1 VSISCWVCGFT
12 RDGNGVDDG
21 GGLEEGVELRDM
33 VTDEGNEVDDWD
45 WLTIFG
51 ALGPDVEAV
60 EEEGVRGVVCE
71 QGSVDG
77 KREGVEGLRSADG
90 VRERA
95 RVAK

>member
-33 VTDEGNEVDDWD
+33 VTDEGNDVDDWD
-45 WLTIFG
+45 WLT
-51 ALGPDVEAV
+51 
-60 EEEGVRGVVCE
+60 E
-71 QGSVDG
+71 QGSVEG